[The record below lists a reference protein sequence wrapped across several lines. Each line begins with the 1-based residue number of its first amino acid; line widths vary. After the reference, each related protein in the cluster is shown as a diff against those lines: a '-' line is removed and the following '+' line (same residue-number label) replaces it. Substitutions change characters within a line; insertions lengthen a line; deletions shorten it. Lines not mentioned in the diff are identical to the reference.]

1 MITFNFKENRID
13 NRHNYLLCV
22 DTETANTISEIIN
35 GQNRLNMDNVLFYD
49 LGGKVIDTKGRVYET
64 FSFVNADIY
73 LREREL
79 MQSSYYAHKLPQYEQ
94 GLRDGS
100 RTMRT
105 TLGIRSYIKTLCD
118 AYGIKTAVAQ
128 NAKFDKN
135 ALDTTLRYVTKSK
148 YRYFLPYGVEW
159 WDTMKMARSVMHK
172 MPTYR
177 KFCEANGYITKKG
190 HLSATAENLYRF
202 IIKDTTFEESHT
214 GLEDVE
220 IEIQIMLYCMRQH
233 KPMRKKLYNN

>member
-73 LREREL
+73 LREKEL
-79 MQSSYYAHKLPQYEQ
+79 MNSSYYAHKLPQYEQ

-177 KFCEANGYITKKG
+177 KFCETNGYITKKG

>member
-35 GQNRLNMDNVLFYD
+35 GKNRLNMDNVLFYD

-73 LREREL
+73 LREKEL
-79 MQSSYYAHKLPQYEQ
+79 MNSSYYAYKLPQYEQ

-105 TLGIRSYIKTLCD
+105 TLGIRSYIKALCD

-128 NAKFDKN
+128 NARFDKN

-177 KFCEANGYITKKG
+177 KFCEVNGYITKTG
-190 HLSATAENLYRF
+190 QLSATAENLYRF

>member
-1 MITFNFKENRID
+1 MITKNFKENRID
-13 NRHNYLLCV
+13 NRHNYLLCL
-22 DTETANTISEIIN
+22 DTETANTISEMVN
-35 GQNRLNMDNVLFYD
+35 GKNRLNMDNVLFYD

-73 LREREL
+73 LREKEL
-79 MQSSYYAHKLPQYEQ
+79 MNSSYYAHKLPQYEQ

-105 TLGIRSYIKTLCD
+105 TLGIKSYIKTLCD
-118 AYGIKTAVAQ
+118 AYGIKVAVAQ
-128 NAKFDKN
+128 NARFDKN

-177 KFCEANGYITKKG
+177 KFCEANGYITKTG
-190 HLSATAENLYRF
+190 QLSATAENLYRF

-220 IEIQIMLYCMRQH
+220 IEIQIMLYCFRQH
-233 KPMRKKLYNN
+233 KPMRKKLYEN